1 MAMGRQKDG
10 QGDLMVSW
18 SEMPRSPGHVF
29 YDRLQSVLIEGG
41 FDAFAEASCRPYYA
55 ARMGAPSVPPGRYFR
70 MHLVGHFEGIDSE
83 RGLEWRCS
91 DSLSLR
97 AFLRLGSRDRVPD
110 HSWLSRSRT
119 RLPHEVH
126 ATVFDWV
133 LVLIAEAG
141 LIKGER
147 IGVDASTMEANAA
160 LRNIVRRDNG
170 EGYREMLE
178 RLARESGVE
187 TPTAESLARLDR
199 PEAQGQEA
207 FQHGL
212 GFEERPRGQDRQDE
226 GRHDASGLQAR
237 ARGGSGHRRGGGGR
251 AAPGR

>member
-126 ATVFDWV
+126 AAVFDWV
-133 LVLIAEAG
+133 LVA
-141 LIKGER
+141 
-147 IGVDASTMEANAA
+147 D
-160 LRNIVRRDNG
+160 
-170 EGYREMLE
+170 
-178 RLARESGVE
+178 
-187 TPTAESLARLDR
+187 
-199 PEAQGQEA
+199 
-207 FQHGL
+207 
-212 GFEERPRGQDRQDE
+212 
-226 GRHDASGLQAR
+226 
-237 ARGGSGHRRGGGGR
+237 RRGGADQGR
-251 AAPGR
+251 AHRRRCLDHGGQRGPRHRIDDAKRGDHVGQDGLRPACLDIDGEIVDRGCFDDMF